1 MPDPV
6 GGTRPPQTPGPSE
19 AIPVGPLRTMSPEE
33 RNRALHAADN
43 MPMQSRESRVPPAM
57 RPSTESPS
65 QFRRGDP
72 SSDLR
77 RSTSGRHQP
86 GLELQGYKI
95 ETERGATPLENR
107 RQAQPNI
114 VRTR

>member
-19 AIPVGPLRTMSPEE
+19 TIPTGPLRTMTPEQRE
-33 RNRALHAADN
+33 TALHAADHT
-43 MPMQSRESRVPPAM
+43 PMHGRESRVPPEI
-57 RPSTESPS
+57 RPATQSPT

-77 RSTSGRHQP
+77 RSTSGRPQP
-86 GLELQGYKI
+86 SLELQGHRI
-95 ETERGATPLENR
+95 ETQRGATPLENR
-107 RQAQPNI
+107 REVVPNI